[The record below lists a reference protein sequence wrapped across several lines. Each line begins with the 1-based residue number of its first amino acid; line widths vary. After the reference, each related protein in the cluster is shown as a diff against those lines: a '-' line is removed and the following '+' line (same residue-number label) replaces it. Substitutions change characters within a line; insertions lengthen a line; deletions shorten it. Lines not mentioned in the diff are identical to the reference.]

1 MHEREY
7 KSEVQYAIWLGTG
20 AICFGMGIY
29 GAASSADVGP
39 FFLAAM
45 IIAGV
50 ISLTYMLLPVL
61 TARRAEA
68 PAVEKSKRGSD
79 DRLSTLLALMD
90 EDERQAFK
98 ETLKQ
103 RMLDS
108 LTQPAA
114 DGELPYDSD
123 TLETLLQEQ
132 SSRRNLS

>member
-1 MHEREY
+1 MQEREH
-7 KSEVQYAIWLGTG
+7 KSEVQYAIWIGTG

-29 GAASSADVGP
+29 GAASNADVGP
-39 FFLAAM
+39 FFLVAM
-45 IIAGV
+45 IIAAV
-50 ISLTYMLLPVL
+50 TSMTYMLLPVL
-61 TARRAEA
+61 AARRLEA
-68 PAVEKSKRGSD
+68 PAVEKNKRGGD
-79 DRLSTLLALMD
+79 DRLATLLALMD

-108 LTQPAA
+108 LTQPAT

-132 SSRRNLS
+132 PSRRSLS

>member
-7 KSEVQYAIWLGTG
+7 KSEVQYAIWIGTG

-50 ISLTYMLLPVL
+50 ISLTYMLLPIL
-61 TARRAEA
+61 TARRVETPTA
-68 PAVEKSKRGSD
+68 EKSKRGGD
-79 DRLSTLLALMD
+79 DRIATLLALMD
-90 EDERQAFK
+90 DDERQAFK
-98 ETLKQ
+98 EALKQ

-108 LTQPAA
+108 LAQPAT

-123 TLETLLQEQ
+123 TLENLLQEQ
-132 SSRRNLS
+132 PSRRSLS